1 MKNFIIKQGCGIGD
15 VLFCLRITNLLYERY
30 GKQII
35 WPLIPSLLWIKDYIK
50 IPYVHFVN
58 YDDHV
63 LLLEKYTNSKPIKI
77 NEDTILV
84 PLAHADA
91 GSPKPIMESKYD
103 SVGTDFLNW
112 QDNIKIYRNKEK
124 EDSLY
129 YDVLGLKDGEEY
141 TFIHRLYGTPD
152 TNYSCG
158 AMKSPFMPDSI
169 LKDKGKVVEGF
180 IHDDYTLFDWIKVI
194 LNAKDLHLVSTSLF
208 YIIEA
213 MDKKLPEIKIYN
225 RDNSSNLKQLE
236 FLKPT
241 LRQKWKFIY

>member
-15 VLFCLRITNLLYERY
+15 VLFCLKITNQLYEKY
-30 GKQII
+30 GKTIV
-35 WPLIPSLLWIKDYIK
+35 WPLIPSLLWMRDYIK
-50 IPYVHFVN
+50 IPYVQFVN
-58 YDDHV
+58 YDDFSF
-63 LLLEKYTNSKPIKI
+63 LKNYTNNVPIKI
-77 NEDTILV
+77 SEDTILV
-84 PLAHADA
+84 PLAHADQ
-91 GSPKPIMESKYD
+91 GSSKPIMESKYI
-103 SVGTDFLNW
+103 STGADFSNW
-112 QDNIKIYRNKEK
+112 QDSIKIYRNKEK

-129 YDVLGLKDGEEY
+129 YDVLGLKDDEDY

-158 AMKSPFMPDSI
+158 ASKSPFMPDS
-169 LKDKGKVVEGF
+169 LLTGKGKIVEGF
-180 IHDDYTLFDWIKVI
+180 IHEDYTLFDWIKVI
-194 LNAKDLHLVSTSLF
+194 QNAKDLHLVSTSLF

-225 RDNSSNLKQLE
+225 RDHGGNLKQLE